1 MSQCTLKYGY
11 KLFLASRITEQP
23 GGLKIDE
30 RIGYTKKVMSIKF
43 DESYDYSDEGML
55 EPSRKNN
62 SFERG
67 MGIAFFFMPH
77 ITLISG
83 SRY

>member
-1 MSQCTLKYGY
+1 MKYGY
-11 KLFLASRITEQP
+11 KLFLAYRITEQP

-30 RIGYTKKVMSIKF
+30 RIGYNKKVMSIKF

-55 EPSRKNN
+55 EPSRKDN
-62 SFERG
+62 SFEN
-67 MGIAFFFMPH
+67 GIRIASFFLTPH

-83 SRY
+83 SGY